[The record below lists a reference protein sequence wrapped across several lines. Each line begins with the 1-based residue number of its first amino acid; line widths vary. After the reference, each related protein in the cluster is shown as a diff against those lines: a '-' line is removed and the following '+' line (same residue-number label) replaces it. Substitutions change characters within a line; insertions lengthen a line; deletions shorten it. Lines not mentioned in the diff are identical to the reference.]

1 MNSPPK
7 TQGPRW
13 KIAASARSSS
23 DRDGCVL
30 LDTEKGVFY
39 GANPLGSKIWELIRE
54 SPNGVTSEVLLERM
68 ASELEVPREQF
79 ARDLDEYLHH
89 LATQGLLAP
98 ESSQTSSG

>member
-1 MNSPPK
+1 MKFPPTK
-7 TQGPRW
+7 QGPRW

-39 GANPLGSKIWELIRE
+39 GANSLGTRIWELIRE
-54 SPNGVTSEVLLERM
+54 SPNGVTSEAMLDRM

-89 LATQGLLAP
+89 LVTQGLLAP
-98 ESSQTSSG
+98 ESP